1 MNGSLINTN
10 FIVGM
15 VVAKDLPRQDQIL
28 TGLSAGQMGRA
39 SAVGIVGLKQVVD
52 KRVEAESKLTDT
64 TARLTDSTAKLT
76 DATARADRAEK
87 ALAAA
92 GLLIPPPIAAAPAA
106 VVAAAPP
113 AAAPPSAPPPAAAAP
128 GAVAAAAPVPAP
140 APAGGGAA
148 PDMAAIVMTL
158 EKLVSSIIQKEKD
171 QRKYNPEDLEEYFSK
186 QGAKE
191 RRHRYIKVGV
201 V

>member
-15 VVAKDLPRQDQIL
+15 LVAKDLPRQDQIL
-28 TGLSAGQMGRA
+28 TGLSAGQMGA
-39 SAVGIVGLKQVVD
+39 SSAVGIVGLKQVVD
-52 KRVEAESKLTDT
+52 KRIDAESKLTDT
-64 TARLTDSTAKLT
+64 TTRLTDSTAKLT

-87 ALAAA
+87 ALLA
-92 GLLIPPPIAAAPAA
+92 GGLTIPPAVAAAPAA
-106 VVAAAPP
+106 VVAAPAPAP
-113 AAAPPSAPPPAAAAP
+113 AAPP
-128 GAVAAAAPVPAP
+128 APVPAAALAATVPPP

-158 EKLVSSIIQKEKD
+158 EKILGSIIQKEKE

-186 QGAKE
+186 EGAKE
-191 RRHRYIKVGV
+191 RRRRYIKVGV